1 MNWNIKSPSNIVRE
15 RLEANFSFD
24 DRIILERCQLS
35 LDSQYV
41 KSNPSIPEC
50 AWIQTSDVLKA
61 VNQLTIQQQ

>member
-24 DRIILERCQLS
+24 DRIILEKCQLS

-41 KSNPSIPEC
+41 SSNIAYLNARGFKPATC
-50 AWIQTSDVLKA
+50 
-61 VNQLTIQQQ
+61 